1 MNQARAGGI
10 MTDWVEGR
18 VSAMT
23 HWSEQL
29 FSLRVEADL
38 APYVAGQFT
47 RLALMLPGADG
58 ALERVAHA
66 YSFVNPPDV
75 GYHEFYVVCIP
86 GGRLT
91 PHLQQLQVGDRLWL
105 ARQAS
110 GYLTLEE
117 LPAGRELWMLSTGT
131 AIGPFLS
138 LLAEGGVFAR
148 FEQLVLAHGVRK
160 GSELSYQALI
170 AELQTRWPG
179 RLHYVPLVTRE
190 AWTVGLAGR
199 IPEAIADGRL
209 EAHLGLP
216 LVPQTSRIAL
226 CGNPAMVRDTL
237 AVLQARGFRKHL
249 RREPGEICME
259 NY

>member
-1 MNQARAGGI
+1 
-10 MTDWVEGR
+10 MTEWIEGR
-18 VSAMT
+18 VSAMK

-58 ALERVAHA
+58 TPERVAHA
-66 YSFVNPPDV
+66 YSFVNPPHV

-86 GGRLT
+86 DGRLT
-91 PHLQQLQVGDRLWL
+91 PHLQRLVVGDRLWL

-110 GYLTLEE
+110 GFLTLDE
-117 LPAGRELWMLSTGT
+117 LPAGRDLWMLSTGT

-138 LLAEGGVFAR
+138 LLAEGGVFAH
-148 FEQLVLAHGVRK
+148 FEQVVLAHGVRW
-160 GSELSYQALI
+160 GHELSYQELI
-170 AELQTRWPG
+170 AEQQARWPG
-179 RLHYVPLVTRE
+179 RLHYVPFVTRE
-190 AWTVGLAGR
+190 PWPSGVTGR

-237 AVLQARGFRKHL
+237 AVLQGRGFRKHL
-249 RREPGEICME
+249 RREAGEICME
-259 NY
+259 NYW

>member
-1 MNQARAGGI
+1 

-170 AELQTRWPG
+170 TELQTRWPG
-179 RLHYVPLVTRE
+179 RLHYVPFVTRE
-190 AWTVGLAGR
+190 PWPARVAGR

-209 EAHLGLP
+209 
-216 LVPQTSRIAL
+216 
-226 CGNPAMVRDTL
+226 
-237 AVLQARGFRKHL
+237 
-249 RREPGEICME
+249 
-259 NY
+259 